1 MSEIKVTHCKGNISM
16 QDDYMDFINYVFG
29 FNGNTSD
36 FYKLLPKL
44 YKPEYDP
51 CASSYVTLEGEKI
64 KATIGAFDID
74 FDVCG
79 TELKCRGIGNVAVHP
94 FSRSKGYMKKL
105 MEMSIDDMIKD
116 GVDFSFLGG
125 RRQRYNYFS
134 YEKGGESY
142 TFTVNGDNMRHV
154 FGKERKLRFSLRPV
168 TPDSEALDDIAKLYE
183 STPIHAKRER
193 GKLYDIL
200 CSWSSVP
207 LAAYGENN
215 NFVGYIIY
223 GKGDTV
229 KEIFTVDPEDFTHLV
244 VCTYDQ
250 IKKSGSMSV
259 VLPPFCMEYIKQIL
273 NFCEGYNVGTN
284 ELYTVFNYRKVCD
297 ALLKL
302 RSKYAKLCDG
312 ETVVEINGRAG
323 KEKLLFKVENGEA
336 SVEASD
342 RTADIVLD
350 HLDAISFL
358 FGPVCSL
365 RMDISAEAQSF
376 FPLPIYIFSADGV

>member
-29 FNGNTSD
+29 FNGSTSD

-64 KATIGAFDID
+64 KAAVGAFDID
-74 FDVCG
+74 LDVCG
-79 TELKCRGIGNVAVHP
+79 NELKCRGIGNVAVHP
-94 FSRSKGYMKKL
+94 FSRSKGYMRKL

-142 TFTVNGDNMRHV
+142 NFTVNADNMRHV
-154 FGKERKLRFSLRPV
+154 FGKERKMRFTLRPL
-168 TPDSEALDDIAKLYE
+168 TPDSEVLDDIAKLYE
-183 STPIHAKRER
+183 RVPFHAKRDR
-193 GKLYDIL
+193 SKLFDIL

-207 LAAYGENN
+207 FAAYDENN
-215 NFVGYIIY
+215 KFVGYFVY
-223 GKGDTV
+223 GREAV
-229 KEIFTVDPEDFTHLV
+229 KEIFTVESADFKELV
-244 VCTYDQ
+244 ACAYDK
-250 IKKSGSMSV
+250 IKKIGNLSV
-259 VLPPFCMEYIKQIL
+259 ILPPFCVEYIEQIL
-273 NFCEGYNVGTN
+273 TFCEGYTVGTN

-302 RSKYAKLCDG
+302 KSQYSKLCDG
-312 ETVVEINGRAG
+312 EIVVEINGRAG
-323 KEKLLFKVENGEA
+323 KEKLLFKVENGA
-336 SVEASD
+336 TSVEDTD
-342 RTADIVLD
+342 REANFTLE
-350 HLDAISFL
+350 HLDAINFL
-358 FGPVCSL
+358 FAPVCAK
-365 RMDISAEAQSF
+365 RRTAPAEVQGF

>member
-1 MSEIKVTHCKGNISM
+1 MKELNVKHCKGNVSM

-64 KATIGAFDID
+64 KATVGAFDID

-94 FSRSKGYMKKL
+94 FSRSKGYMRTL
-105 MEMSIDDMIKD
+105 MEMSIEDMIKD

-134 YEKGGESY
+134 YEKAGTVYS
-142 TFTVNGDNMRHV
+142 FTVNSDNMRHV
-154 FGKERKLRFSLRPV
+154 FGKDRKMRFSLRPI
-168 TPDSEALDDIAKLYE
+168 TPESECLDEIAKLYE
-183 STPIHAKRER
+183 STPLHVKRDR
-193 GKLYDIL
+193 SKLYDIL
-200 CSWSSVP
+200 CSWSCVP
-207 LAAYGENN
+207 LAAYDEKN
-215 NFVGYIIY
+215 NFVGYVIM
-223 GKGDTV
+223 GKDTV
-229 KEIFTVDPEDFTHLV
+229 KEIFTVDTADFTHLV
-244 VCTYDQ
+244 QCTYDQ
-250 IKKSGSMSV
+250 IKKGGNLSV
-259 VLPPFCMEYIKQIL
+259 VLPAFLTDYVAQMLK
-273 NFCEGYNVGTN
+273 FCEGYSVGTN

-297 ALLKL
+297 ALLKF
-302 RSKYAKLCDG
+302 KAKFEKLPDS
-312 ETVVEINGRAG
+312 ETVIEINGRAG

-336 SVEASD
+336 SVEDTEKDAE
-342 RTADIVLD
+342 IKLE

-358 FGPVCSL
+358 FAPLCTDRMSL
-365 RMDISAEAQSF
+365 PMQTQSF
-376 FPLPIYIFSADGV
+376 FPLPIYVFSADGV